1 MGQKHRR
8 GVRFYF
14 VLICTVFW
22 LNVNRCTVV
31 WHQLILLCYNNQ
43 LKTQKM
49 PGVAWSQV
57 PSNRVPGVVLTAAV
71 DTTLY
76 RYIGARPR
84 LCIYILQFSCTA
96 GLRESGTVSF
106 LNPARVVIMVTLYR
120 TCWQVACAFF
130 TGRML
135 PARKQ
140 ECTVQTLVGMVL
152 STFSFTFYRLG
163 LKKKGQAPTLS
174 RIRYMPCFNLIL
186 RSRCNNRLRCCY
198 RPREH
203 VDPT

>member
-84 LCIYILQFSCTA
+84 LCIY
-96 GLRESGTVSF
+96 
-106 LNPARVVIMVTLYR
+106 
-120 TCWQVACAFF
+120 
-130 TGRML
+130 
-135 PARKQ
+135 
-140 ECTVQTLVGMVL
+140 L
-152 STFSFTFYRLG
+152 S
-163 LKKKGQAPTLS
+163 
-174 RIRYMPCFNLIL
+174 LI
-186 RSRCNNRLRCCY
+186 
-198 RPREH
+198 H
-203 VDPT
+203 I